1 MSEAQLNKATLVVT
15 RGIGDQASHEEQ
27 FEVPFEEGAS
37 VLDGLMWIRE
47 NKDATLAFRFSC
59 ISANVCK
66 ECVISIDGTRDYA
79 CTAKLQARTIHLAP
93 LPNKDR
99 LRDLACDTVPK
110 KERVG

>member
-1 MSEAQLNKATLVVT
+1 MSELNTATLVVT
-15 RGIGDQASHEEQ
+15 RGIGDEVSHEQ
-27 FEVPFEEGAS
+27 SFEVPFEEGES

-47 NKDATLAFRFSC
+47 NEDSTLAFRFSC

-79 CTAKLQARTIHLAP
+79 CTAKLQAGTMQLAP
-93 LPNKDR
+93 LPNKVR
-99 LRDLACDTVPK
+99 LRDLACDTIPK